1 LHELHQLHTHYSRG
15 IGVIRMIPG
24 WPSLRL
30 NCHYAV
36 EVRALLISKRLAYT
50 AIAFHPSKQCELEG
64 IVMSGHSKWH
74 SIKHKK
80 GAIDAKRGKVFSRL
94 IKELTVAAR
103 VGGGDPVG
111 NPRLRKAV
119 DDAKAMNMPK
129 DTMTNAIKRG
139 TGEIAGAAI
148 EDITYEG
155 YGPAGVAVF
164 IEAQTDNRTRTVAEI
179 RHVFSRY
186 GGNLGENGSVAWMF
200 QKKGTIILEKSVI
213 DEEKIM
219 ELALEAGAE
228 DVSDDEVSWEV
239 TTAPEDF
246 NTVLDAIKGA
256 GIAPL
261 SADVLM
267 RPTNSVQVTGSA
279 AQQVLRLMEA
289 LEDQDDVASVAANF
303 DIPEAEMEAAG

>member
-1 LHELHQLHTHYSRG
+1 
-15 IGVIRMIPG
+15 
-24 WPSLRL
+24 
-30 NCHYAV
+30 
-36 EVRALLISKRLAYT
+36 
-50 AIAFHPSKQCELEG
+50 
-64 IVMSGHSKWH
+64 MSGHSKWH

-179 RHVFSRY
+179 RHVFSRF

-200 QKKGTIILEKSVI
+200 QKKGTIILEKSAA

-228 DVSDDEVSWEV
+228 DVSDDGVSWEV

-246 NTVLDAIKGA
+246 NTVLDAVKGA
-256 GIAPL
+256 GMAPL
-261 SADVLM
+261 SAEVLM

-303 DIPEAEMEAAG
+303 DIPEEEMEAAG

>member
-1 LHELHQLHTHYSRG
+1 
-15 IGVIRMIPG
+15 
-24 WPSLRL
+24 
-30 NCHYAV
+30 
-36 EVRALLISKRLAYT
+36 
-50 AIAFHPSKQCELEG
+50 
-64 IVMSGHSKWH
+64 MSGHSKWH

-148 EDITYEG
+148 EDITYED

-200 QKKGTIILEKSVI
+200 QKKGTIIVDRSAA

-228 DVSDDEVSWEV
+228 DVSDDGVSWEI

-246 NTVLDAIKGA
+246 NAVLDAVKGA
-256 GIAPL
+256 NMSPL
-261 SADVLM
+261 SAEVMM
-267 RPTNSVQVTGSA
+267 RPTNSVQVTGPA